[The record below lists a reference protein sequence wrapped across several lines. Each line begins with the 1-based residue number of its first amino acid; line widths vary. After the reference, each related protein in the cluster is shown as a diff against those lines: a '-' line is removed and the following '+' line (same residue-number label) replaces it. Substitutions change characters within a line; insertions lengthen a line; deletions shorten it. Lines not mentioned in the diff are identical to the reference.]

1 MLNASSLIEVL
12 ALDAARRAAAF
23 ERLVELVS
31 LARCRTTQ
39 MTWDN
44 VRDDDVEAAFG
55 DCLDEFIIEDL
66 TLGHRMDEVYA
77 LCGGHLVGDDPTE
90 EDHEPWLLALAL
102 DLGASVVSEDSV
114 LSKLPAACATMGFPR
129 LLLVEFLAAEGI

>member
-1 MLNASSLIEVL
+1 MLNASSLVEVL
-12 ALDAARRAAAF
+12 ALDTERRAEAF

-44 VRDDDVEAAFG
+44 VRDDDVEAAFRN
-55 DCLDEFIIEDL
+55 CFDEFVVKDL
-66 TLGHRMDEVYA
+66 TLGHRIDEVYA
-77 LCGGHLVGDDPTE
+77 RCGNHLVGDDPTE

-114 LSKLPAACATMGFPR
+114 LSNLSRACPMLGLTR
-129 LLLVEFLAAEGI
+129 LTLVEFLAAEGI